1 MWKQVHWQSGRNV
14 RSYLLTSLVAQ
25 RVKRLST
32 MRETRVRS
40 LGWEDP
46 LEKEM
51 AIHSSTIAWKIPR
64 TEEPGRLQSMGSQRV
79 RHDWATSRSH
89 SSFNFLP
96 FRRIVKGQLAD
107 ALLLY
112 LTLASLTLLMS
123 LIPLSLTL
131 WGSRFCGS
139 KYSGLGTVHVKFKS
153 HLCHLTS
160 CVTWVK
166 FIHFLG
172 PQHFCLQ
179 SRENYSY
186 LAEVWGLNG
195 MRCVVRLL
203 SYVQLLQPHGWQ
215 HARLP
220 CPSLPPRDCSDSYQL
235 SRWCHPTVSSSVTP
249 FSFCPQS
256 FPASGSFPVSQ
267 LFTSVWPKYWSFSFS
282 ISPSNEYSGSIS
294 LMRDWLDLLDPRS
307 FQFSSLL
314 SNRRE
319 E

>member
-1 MWKQVHWQSGRNV
+1 
-14 RSYLLTSLVAQ
+14 
-25 RVKRLST
+25 
-32 MRETRVRS
+32 
-40 LGWEDP
+40 
-46 LEKEM
+46 
-51 AIHSSTIAWKIPR
+51 
-64 TEEPGRLQSMGSQRV
+64 
-79 RHDWATSRSH
+79 
-89 SSFNFLP
+89 
-96 FRRIVKGQLAD
+96 
-107 ALLLY
+107 
-112 LTLASLTLLMS
+112 MS

-139 KYSGLGTVHVKFKS
+139 KYSGLGTVHVEFKS

-160 CVTWVK
+160 CVIWVK

-179 SRENYSY
+179 SRENYSF

-235 SRWCHPTVSSSVTP
+235 NRWCHPTVSSSVTP

-282 ISPSNEYSGSIS
+282 ISPSNEYSGLIS
-294 LMRDWLDLLDPRS
+294 FRTDWFDLHAVEGYLK
-307 FQFSSLL
+307 SLL
-314 SNRRE
+314 QHHSLKASVLQCSAFLIVQLWHQYTTTEKTTALVTWTFVSKVMSLLFNMLFRLVEAFLLRSKCLLISWLQSPSAVILE
-319 E
+319 P